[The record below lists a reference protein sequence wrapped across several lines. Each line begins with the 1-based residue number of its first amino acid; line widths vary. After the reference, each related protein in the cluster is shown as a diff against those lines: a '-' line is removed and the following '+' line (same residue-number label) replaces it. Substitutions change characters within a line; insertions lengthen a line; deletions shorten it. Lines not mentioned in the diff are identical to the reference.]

1 MQGFE
6 RPLGQRGLP
15 HGCSTRLLSRSVKVR
30 STDGFRM
37 SGSPHIPVLLV
48 VDLRVD
54 TCSAFRW
61 VYIRGSVDSVKI
73 VKVMD

>member
-1 MQGFE
+1 
-6 RPLGQRGLP
+6 
-15 HGCSTRLLSRSVKVR
+15 
-30 STDGFRM
+30 M

-73 VKVMD
+73 VKVMDRVSHV